1 MVVVFPNMDSLFQ
14 LMNVQSMVNK
24 VSLLLGGDVNPW
36 IDCKFSKMN
45 WEQVNLWSLDAL
57 ANESSKCLTVK
68 QNGLI
73 CVQNYLALIFTIS
86 VKFLS

>member
-14 LMNVQSMVNK
+14 LMIVQSMVNK
-24 VSLLLGGDVNPW
+24 VWLLLGGDVNPW

-45 WEQVNLWSLDAL
+45 WEQADLWSQEAL
-57 ANESSKCLTVK
+57 MKI
-68 QNGLI
+68 LI
-73 CVQNYLALIFTIS
+73 AWLSNKIAWFVCEITWLFTIS